1 MAAAMLLMS
10 IWSEV
15 GFMNQELAFE
25 VRVSKAERI
34 CGRKKCEM
42 VASGV

>member
-1 MAAAMLLMS
+1 MAAARLLMS

-25 VRVSKAERI
+25 VRVIKTERI
-34 CGRKKCEM
+34 CGRKRRVR
-42 VASGV
+42 VASGF